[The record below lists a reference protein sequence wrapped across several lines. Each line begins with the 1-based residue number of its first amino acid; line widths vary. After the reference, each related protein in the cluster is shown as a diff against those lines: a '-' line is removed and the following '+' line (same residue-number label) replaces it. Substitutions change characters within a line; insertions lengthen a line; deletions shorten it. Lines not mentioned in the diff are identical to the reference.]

1 MKYIE
6 LKVNLPKDYAESF
19 TEFLDIL
26 EVEGYYEI
34 LFDSSLPKPVGQILR
49 DDTNIKVYLGELDL
63 EKEIK
68 INIFLKT
75 LSIENIYI
83 ESRPIETKDYEEA
96 YKEFYKP
103 FQIGKDFWIVPVW
116 EKETYPIGENKIL
129 YMNPGF
135 AFGTGHHE
143 TTKLMLSRMQ
153 ELDLVNSQILD
164 LGTGSGI
171 LSIGAA
177 SLGAQK
183 IVAIDIDSNAVRAT
197 EFNWT
202 QNTFPQK
209 IDFQV
214 LQGSFDHA
222 DIFPSEYDLVLANI
236 TFAVISMNIEYLK
249 NLKAKKF
256 LFSGLIIEKKEDSL
270 NLFETHLGGKLNY
283 FEQFN
288 DWILIEWIR

>member
-1 MKYIE
+1 
-6 LKVNLPKDYAESF
+6 
-19 TEFLDIL
+19 
-26 EVEGYYEI
+26 
-34 LFDSSLPKPVGQILR
+34 
-49 DDTNIKVYLGELDL
+49 
-63 EKEIK
+63 
-68 INIFLKT
+68 
-75 LSIENIYI
+75 
-83 ESRPIETKDYEEA
+83 
-96 YKEFYKP
+96 
-103 FQIGKDFWIVPVW
+103 
-116 EKETYPIGENKIL
+116 
-129 YMNPGF
+129 MNPGL

-177 SLGAQK
+177 SLGAKK
-183 IVAIDIDSNAVRAT
+183 IIAIDIDSNAVRAT

-202 QNTFPQK
+202 QNSFPQK
-209 IDFQV
+209 IDFQI
-214 LQGSFDHA
+214 LQGSFDHV
-222 DIFPSEYDLVLANI
+222 DIFPPEYDLVLANI

-256 LFSGLIIEKKEDSL
+256 LFSGLIIEKKEDSI